1 MKKSILYAIFI
12 LTALTAL
19 SCKKK
24 EEDTTKPSI
33 TGLEII
39 SDYDSFMGENTTVH
53 VLADVSDL
61 TVSDDSY
68 SLPDKI
74 GIYYVLSYGSN
85 SSARD
90 TVTTDVKAYNPTY
103 VVNVEEA
110 GDYTVYCYAFGGD
123 DFYNA
128 SASISF
134 TAVNPATALTGIP
147 ELPFVEIAGNKFY
160 TTERGG
166 KTWMA
171 NNLYGTE
178 TGTDYQNSEILTS
191 VFGKY
196 YSWTE
201 AQNACPKGWH
211 LPSGAEFDE
220 CLGSN
225 TGALMVD
232 ASFVEKTMWSYWPQV
247 KITNSTLFC
256 AIPVGYRDLTYE
268 DGPEKGFK
276 KFACFWTSDEY
287 EDRGV
292 FRSIFEE
299 DAEVKTS
306 QGDKQT
312 LALSVR
318 CVKD

>member
-1 MKKSILYAIFI
+1 MKKTIFYAIFF
-12 LTALTAL
+12 LAVLAAV

-24 EEDTTKPSI
+24 DDDTTKPSLS
-33 TGLEII
+33 GLELI

-53 VLADVSDL
+53 VLADVTDLYLSDE
-61 TVSDDSY
+61 SFSM
-68 SLPDKI
+68 PEKI
-74 GIYYVLSYGSN
+74 GIYYVLN
-85 SSARD
+85 SGARD

-103 VVNVEEA
+103 EVQVEEA
-110 GDYTVYCYAFGGD
+110 GDYTVYCYAYGGD
-123 DFYNA
+123 DYYNA

-134 TAVNPATALTGIP
+134 TAVNPETALTG
-147 ELPFVEIAGNKFY
+147 LPQLPSVEIAGNKFC
-160 TTERGG
+160 TFERGG

-171 NNLYGTE
+171 TNLYGTE
-178 TGTDYQNSEILTS
+178 TGTNYQNSEILTS

-201 AQNACPKGWH
+201 AQEACPQGWH

-220 CLGSN
+220 CLGSE

-232 ASFVEKTMWSYWPQV
+232 ASFIEKTMWSYWPQV
-247 KITNSTLFC
+247 KITNSTQFC

-268 DGPEKGFK
+268 DSPEKGFK
-276 KFACFWTSDEY
+276 KFACFWTSDQY
-287 EDRGV
+287 EDRGI

-299 DAEVKTS
+299 DTEVKIS